1 VIRVFLIAASPVART
16 LLQNRLKAQSVK
28 VVGSAATLDGLGSEL
43 SDAHADVLLIDAA
56 GDTREDPPETVI
68 ELLADSDLAEE
79 IPVIVLTDDA
89 SAALVTQSLRAGV
102 RALLPSEIS
111 TDQLIAALQAAA
123 AGLIVLHPTEVPAT
137 FPPAASLAQPLSE
150 LAEPLTRREREVLQM
165 LAAGLANKEIAAR
178 LNISDHTAKFHV
190 AAILGKLG
198 AATRTEAVA
207 LGIRR
212 GLVLL

>member
-1 VIRVFLIAASPVART
+1 VIRVFLIAASPLARAA
-16 LLQNRLKAQSVK
+16 LQNRLRGQSVK
-28 VVGSAATLDGLGSEL
+28 IVGSAGDVDTLGSEL
-43 SDAHADVLLIDAA
+43 SDSQADVLLMDAT
-56 GDTREDPPETVI
+56 GESPEAMI
-68 ELLADSDLAEE
+68 ESLADSDLAAE
-79 IPVIVLTDDA
+79 IPTVLLTEAVAPAA
-89 SAALVTQSLRAGV
+89 SAQALQAGI

-111 TDQLIAALQAAA
+111 ADQLAAALQAAA
-123 AGLIVLHPTEVPAT
+123 AGLVVLHPSEIPVA
-137 FPPAASLAQPLSE
+137 FPAAASASQPLAE
-150 LAEPLTRREREVLQM
+150 LPEPLTRREREVLQM

>member
-1 VIRVFLIAASPVART
+1 VIRVFLIAASPLARAA
-16 LLQNRLKAQSVK
+16 LQNRLNAQSVK
-28 VVGSAATLDGLGSEL
+28 IVGTASTIDALGSEL
-43 SDAHADVLLIDAA
+43 SDAQADVLLVDAV
-56 GDTREDPPETVI
+56 GEPPEAII
-68 ELLADSDLAEE
+68 ESLVDSDLAAE
-79 IPVIVLTDDA
+79 IPIVVLA
-89 SAALVTQSLRAGV
+89 EPSSPPAATQALHAGI
-102 RALLPSEIS
+102 RALLPNEIPP
-111 TDQLIAALQAAA
+111 DQLLAALQAAA
-123 AGLIVLHPTEVPAT
+123 AGLVVLHPGEVPAA
-137 FPPAASLAQPLSE
+137 FPTSAPASQPLAE
-150 LAEPLTRREREVLQM
+150 LPEPLTRREREVLQM

>member
-1 VIRVFLIAASPVART
+1 VIRVFLIAASPLARA
-16 LLQNRLKAQSVK
+16 LQNRLKAQSVK
-28 VVGSAATLDGLGSEL
+28 IVGSATSIDALGGDL
-43 SDAHADVLLIDAA
+43 SDSQADVLLVDAA
-56 GDTREDPPETVI
+56 GEPSESII
-68 ELLADSDLAEE
+68 ESLADSNLATEIPTVILAESGS
-79 IPVIVLTDDA
+79 PNV
-89 SAALVTQSLRAGV
+89 SAQALQAGIRAM
-102 RALLPSEIS
+102 LPSEIS
-111 TDQLIAALQAAA
+111 ADQLAAALQAAA
-123 AGLIVLHPTEVPAT
+123 AGLVVLHPSEIPAT
-137 FPPAASLAQPLSE
+137 FPVAAPASQPLAE
-150 LAEPLTRREREVLQM
+150 LPEPLTRREREVLQM

>member
-1 VIRVFLIAASPVART
+1 MIRVFLIAASPLARAA
-16 LLQNRLKAQSVK
+16 LQNRLKTQAIK
-28 VVGSAATLDGLGSEL
+28 IVGTAAAIDTLGVEF
-43 SDAHADVLLIDAA
+43 SDSQADVLLVDSAGESPAA
-56 GDTREDPPETVI
+56 TI
-68 ELLADSDLAEE
+68 ESLVDSDLAAE
-79 IPVIVLTDDA
+79 IPIVVLTE
-89 SAALVTQSLRAGV
+89 SAAPAAPSQALQAGIRAM
-102 RALLPSEIS
+102 LPSDIS
-111 TDQLIAALQAAA
+111 ADQLAAALQAAA
-123 AGLIVLHPTEVPAT
+123 AGLVVLHPTEI
-137 FPPAASLAQPLSE
+137 PAAFAPAAPTSQSLAE
-150 LAEPLTRREREVLQM
+150 LPEPLTRREREVLQM

>member
-1 VIRVFLIAASPVART
+1 VIRVFLIAASPLSRT
-16 LLQNRLKAQSVK
+16 ALQNRLKAQSAK
-28 VVGSAATLDGLGSEL
+28 IVGAAAAIDALSSDL
-43 SDAHADVLLIDAA
+43 SDAQADVLLVDAA
-56 GDTREDPPETVI
+56 SESPEGII
-68 ELLADSDLAEE
+68 ESLAESDLAAE
-79 IPVIVLTDDA
+79 IPIVVLTEAA
-89 SAALVTQSLRAGV
+89 SVAASRALQAGI

-111 TDQLIAALQAAA
+111 SDQLAAALQAAS
-123 AGLIVLHPTEVPAT
+123 AGLVVLHPTEILAAFPAVAPAT
-137 FPPAASLAQPLSE
+137 QPLAE
-150 LAEPLTRREREVLQM
+150 LLEPLTRREREVLQM

-198 AATRTEAVA
+198 ASTRTEAVA

>member
-1 VIRVFLIAASPVART
+1 MIRVFLIAGSPLARAA
-16 LLQNRLKAQSVK
+16 LQNRLKAQSVK
-28 VVGSAATLDGLGSEL
+28 IVGSAATIDALGGDL
-43 SDAHADVLLIDAA
+43 SDSQADVLLVDAA
-56 GDTREDPPETVI
+56 GEPSESII
-68 ELLADSDLAEE
+68 ESLVDSDLAAE
-79 IPVIVLTDDA
+79 IPIVVLSEAA
-89 SAALVTQSLRAGV
+89 SHAASVQAMQAGI
-102 RALLPSEIS
+102 RALLPNEVS
-111 TDQLIAALQAAA
+111 TDQLAAALRATA
-123 AGLIVLHPTEVPAT
+123 AGLVVFHPTEI
-137 FPPAASLAQPLSE
+137 PAAFPAVPPTSQPLAE
-150 LAEPLTRREREVLQM
+150 LTEPLTRREREVLQM

>member
-1 VIRVFLIAASPVART
+1 VIRVFLIAASPLARAA
-16 LLQNRLKAQSVK
+16 LQNRLKAHSMKIVA
-28 VVGSAATLDGLGSEL
+28 SASSIDALGTDL
-43 SDAHADVLLIDAA
+43 SDSQADVLLVDASDEPA
-56 GDTREDPPETVI
+56 QVI
-68 ELLADSDLAEE
+68 IESIADSDLAAEV
-79 IPVIVLTDDA
+79 PVVVLTETAAPTA
-89 SAALVTQSLRAGV
+89 SAEALHAGIRAV
-102 RALLPSEIS
+102 LPNEVS
-111 TDQLIAALQAAA
+111 TDQLAAALQAAA
-123 AGLIVLHPTEVPAT
+123 AGLVVVHPTEIPAT
-137 FPPAASLAQPLSE
+137 FPVAAPASQPLAE
-150 LAEPLTRREREVLQM
+150 LPEPLTRREREVLQM

>member
-1 VIRVFLIAASPVART
+1 VIRVFLIAASPLARAA
-16 LLQNRLKAQSVK
+16 LQNRLKTQAIK
-28 VVGSAATLDGLGSEL
+28 IVGTAAAIDTLGVEF
-43 SDAHADVLLIDAA
+43 SDSQADVLLVDSAGESPAA
-56 GDTREDPPETVI
+56 TI
-68 ELLADSDLAEE
+68 ESLVDSDLAAE
-79 IPVIVLTDDA
+79 IPIVVLTE
-89 SAALVTQSLRAGV
+89 SAAPAAPSQALQAGIRAM
-102 RALLPSEIS
+102 LPSDIS
-111 TDQLIAALQAAA
+111 ADQLAAALQAAA
-123 AGLIVLHPTEVPAT
+123 AGLVVLHPTEI
-137 FPPAASLAQPLSE
+137 PAAFAPAAPTSQSLAE
-150 LAEPLTRREREVLQM
+150 LPEPLTRREREVLQM

>member
-1 VIRVFLIAASPVART
+1 VIRVFLIAASPLARAA
-16 LLQNRLKAQSVK
+16 LQNRLKAQSVK
-28 VVGSAATLDGLGSEL
+28 IVGSAAAINVLGGEFA
-43 SDAHADVLLIDAA
+43 DAQADVLLVDAA
-56 GDTREDPPETVI
+56 GESLETTI
-68 ELLADSDLAEE
+68 DSLADSDLAAE
-79 IPVIVLTDDA
+79 IPIVLLADAAAPAA
-89 SAALVTQSLRAGV
+89 SAQALQAGI

-111 TDQLIAALQAAA
+111 ADQLAAALQAAG
-123 AGLIVLHPTEVPAT
+123 AGLVVLHPTEVPAA
-137 FPPAASLAQPLSE
+137 FPASTPAAQPLAE
-150 LAEPLTRREREVLQM
+150 LPEPLTRREREVLQM

>member
-1 VIRVFLIAASPVART
+1 VIRVFLIAASPLARAA
-16 LLQNRLKAQSVK
+16 LQNRLKAPSVK
-28 VVGSAATLDGLGSEL
+28 IVGSAAIDTLGVEL
-43 SDAHADVLLIDAA
+43 SDAQADVLLVDSAGESTAA
-56 GDTREDPPETVI
+56 TI
-68 ELLADSDLAEE
+68 ESLADSELAAE
-79 IPVIVLTDDA
+79 IPIVVLTE
-89 SAALVTQSLRAGV
+89 SAAAVSSQALQAGI
-102 RALLPSEIS
+102 RALLPSDLS
-111 TDQLIAALQAAA
+111 ADQLIAALQAAA
-123 AGLIVLHPTEVPAT
+123 AGLVVLHPTEI
-137 FPPAASLAQPLSE
+137 PAAFTPTSPASQSLAE
-150 LAEPLTRREREVLQM
+150 LPEPLTRREREVLQM

>member
-1 VIRVFLIAASPVART
+1 VIRVFLIAASPLARAA
-16 LLQNRLKAQSVK
+16 LQNRLKAQSVK
-28 VVGSAATLDGLGSEL
+28 VVGGAASIDALASDL
-43 SDAHADVLLIDAA
+43 SDAQADILLIDAA
-56 GDTREDPPETVI
+56 GEPPEAII
-68 ELLADSDLAEE
+68 ESLADSDLAAE
-79 IPVIVLTDDA
+79 IPIVVLTEA
-89 SAALVTQSLRAGV
+89 SAPAASVQALHAGIRAM
-102 RALLPSEIS
+102 LPSEIS
-111 TDQLIAALQAAA
+111 TDQLIAALQGAA
-123 AGLIVLHPTEVPAT
+123 AGLVILHPSEI
-137 FPPAASLAQPLSE
+137 PAAFPVSAPASQPLAD
-150 LAEPLTRREREVLQM
+150 LPEPLTRREREVLQM

>member
-1 VIRVFLIAASPVART
+1 VIRAFLIAASPLVRAT
-16 LLQNRLKAQSVK
+16 LQNRLKAQGVK
-28 VVGSAATLDGLGSEL
+28 IVGSAATVDALGGDL
-43 SDAHADVLLIDAA
+43 SDTRANVLLVSEVD
-56 GDTREDPPETVI
+56 ESPEAMI
-68 ELLADSDLAEE
+68 ESLADSDLAAE
-79 IPVIVLTDDA
+79 IPIVVLSEAISPAA
-89 SAALVTQSLRAGV
+89 SAQALQAGI

-111 TDQLIAALQAAA
+111 TDQLSAALQAAA
-123 AGLIVLHPTEVPAT
+123 AGLVVLHPAEIPAT
-137 FPPAASLAQPLSE
+137 YPAAAPASRPLAE
-150 LAEPLTRREREVLQM
+150 LPEPLTRREREVLQM
-165 LAAGLANKEIAAR
+165 LAAGLPNKEIAAR

>member
-1 VIRVFLIAASPVART
+1 MIRAFLIAASPLVRAT
-16 LLQNRLKAQSVK
+16 LQNRLKAQGVK
-28 VVGSAATLDGLGSEL
+28 IVGSAATVDTLGGDL
-43 SDAHADVLLIDAA
+43 SDTQANVLLVSEVD
-56 GDTREDPPETVI
+56 ESPEAMI
-68 ELLADSDLAEE
+68 ESLADSDLAAE
-79 IPVIVLTDDA
+79 IPIVVLSEAISPAA
-89 SAALVTQSLRAGV
+89 SAQALQAGI

-111 TDQLIAALQAAA
+111 TDQLSAALQAAA
-123 AGLIVLHPTEVPAT
+123 AGLVVLHPAEIPAT
-137 FPPAASLAQPLSE
+137 YPAAAPASQPLAE
-150 LAEPLTRREREVLQM
+150 LPEPLTRREREVLQM

>member
-1 VIRVFLIAASPVART
+1 VIRVFLIAASPLARAA
-16 LLQNRLKAQSVK
+16 LQSRLKAQAVKFVGTAASVDT
-28 VVGSAATLDGLGSEL
+28 VDSDL
-43 SDAHADVLLIDAA
+43 SDTQADVLLVDA
-56 GDTREDPPETVI
+56 TSESPEAII
-68 ELLADSDLAEE
+68 ELLTESDLASE
-79 IPVIVLTDDA
+79 IPVVVLTEAAAPAA
-89 SAALVTQSLRAGV
+89 SAQALQAGIRAV
-102 RALLPSEIS
+102 LPSEIS
-111 TDQLIAALQAAA
+111 TDQLAAALQAAA
-123 AGLIVLHPTEVPAT
+123 AGLVVLHPTEIPAT
-137 FPPAASLAQPLSE
+137 FPASAPASQPLAE
-150 LAEPLTRREREVLQM
+150 LPEPLTRREREVLQM

>member
-1 VIRVFLIAASPVART
+1 MIRVFLIAASPLARAA
-16 LLQNRLKAQSVK
+16 LQNRLKGQSVK
-28 VVGSAATLDGLGSEL
+28 IVGSAAAIDNLGGEL
-43 SDAHADVLLIDAA
+43 SDAQADVLLVDSS
-56 GDTREDPPETVI
+56 GESPEAMI
-68 ELLADSDLAEE
+68 ESLADSDLAAE
-79 IPVIVLTDDA
+79 IPIVVLSEAASPAA
-89 SAALVTQSLRAGV
+89 SAQALQAGIRAV
-102 RALLPSEIS
+102 LPGEIS
-111 TDQLIAALQAAA
+111 TDQLAAALQAAA
-123 AGLIVLHPTEVPAT
+123 AGLVVLHPAEI
-137 FPPAASLAQPLSE
+137 PAAYLAAAPASQPLAE
-150 LAEPLTRREREVLQM
+150 LPEPLTRREREVLQM

>member
-1 VIRVFLIAASPVART
+1 VIRVFVIAASPIARAA
-16 LLQNRLKAQSVK
+16 LQNRLKAPSVK
-28 VVGSAATLDGLGSEL
+28 IVGSAAAIDTLGVEF
-43 SDAHADVLLIDAA
+43 SDAQADVLLVDSTGESPAA
-56 GDTREDPPETVI
+56 SI
-68 ELLADSDLAEE
+68 ESLADSDLAAE
-79 IPVIVLTDDA
+79 IPIVVLTE
-89 SAALVTQSLRAGV
+89 SAAPAASSQALQAGIRAV
-102 RALLPSEIS
+102 LPSELS
-111 TDQLIAALQAAA
+111 ADQLAAALQAAA
-123 AGLIVLHPTEVPAT
+123 AGLVVLHPTEIPGAFAPTAPASQ
-137 FPPAASLAQPLSE
+137 SLAE
-150 LAEPLTRREREVLQM
+150 LPEPLTRREREVLQM